1 MHLTATTRS
10 GATVDSWHSFNAN
23 SSQAD
28 QWIRATAPFALK
40 KHRRTRL
47 PSPLGALRVSGGL
60 LEFLWDADHQT
71 LGEVLD
77 EAARRVTSYLDKTT
91 SCDSPARIH

>member
-1 MHLTATTRS
+1 
-10 GATVDSWHSFNAN
+10 
-23 SSQAD
+23 
-28 QWIRATAPFALK
+28 
-40 KHRRTRL
+40 
-47 PSPLGALRVSGGL
+47 VSGGL

-77 EAARRVTSYLDKTT
+77 EAERRVTSYLDKTT